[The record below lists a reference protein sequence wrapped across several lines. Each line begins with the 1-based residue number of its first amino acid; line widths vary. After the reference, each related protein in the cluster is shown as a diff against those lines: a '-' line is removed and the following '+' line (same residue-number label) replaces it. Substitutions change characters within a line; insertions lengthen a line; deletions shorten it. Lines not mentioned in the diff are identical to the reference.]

1 MYDFRVKPVVAT
13 ESIPALTFT
22 EVKGIELINQNI
34 FDDLILSPIAQTIA
48 GSVKV
53 VLFRSLQ

>member
-1 MYDFRVKPVVAT
+1 MVAT

-22 EVKGIELINQNI
+22 ELKGIELINQNI
-34 FDDLILSPIAQTIA
+34 FDDLVLSPIAQTIA

-53 VLFRSLQ
+53 LFARPSH